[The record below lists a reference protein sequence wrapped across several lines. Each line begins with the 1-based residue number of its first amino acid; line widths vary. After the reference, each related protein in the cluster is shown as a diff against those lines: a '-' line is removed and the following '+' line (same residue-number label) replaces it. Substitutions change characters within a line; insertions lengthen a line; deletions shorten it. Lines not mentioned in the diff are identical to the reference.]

1 MLIVEKILL
10 LKNSDIF
17 KNCSEVDLIEIASIC
32 EEKQVDKN
40 VTLFKKG
47 DAGNCMY
54 FIYSG
59 SVSIH
64 DEEHQLAVLADN
76 EIFCEIS
83 LLDSEARSASATTLT
98 DSIFLKI
105 EQEAFYDVVAVNTDI
120 LKGIM
125 RTLCRRL
132 REQDRVTVEMKKKVS

>member
-40 VTLFKKG
+40 ITLFKKG

-64 DEEHQLAVLADN
+64 DEEHQLAVLAEN
-76 EIFCEIS
+76 EIFGELS

>member
-64 DEEHQLAVLADN
+64 DEEHQLAVLAEN
-76 EIFCEIS
+76 EIFGELS